1 MISQGIS
8 SNGVRE
14 ILYDKSTKFTS
25 CCCGIRLNVVSFDCV
40 DSDTVEYL
48 RRLAL
53 NSRGKF
59 HAYCLLKEY
68 DDYVSGPIDPD
79 PTKSRIIINKR
90 AFGGAPPGS
99 GVKTDL
105 MLVFEEIQ
113 LAIETL
119 ENINALID
127 SMNQVHFPTSY
138 HFETKNK
145 KNIDRPKNEDEQ
157 YLTSKEWLAKHG
169 LSSRNLDIFSV
180 LSKAC
185 FRHCDGVVEIK
196 KESMNGKPFIV
207 GDGITFYQGD
217 AVSKNFKFKYF
228 FMHLYI
234 TFRNFEL

>member
-14 ILYDKSTKFTS
+14 ILYDKSTKLS
-25 CCCGIRLNVVSFDCV
+25 CHSGIKLNVVSFDCIN
-40 DSDTVEYL
+40 SDTVEYL

-53 NSRGKF
+53 NSKGKF

-68 DDYVSGPIDPD
+68 DDYDSGPIDPD

-113 LAIETL
+113 LTIETL
-119 ENINALID
+119 ENINALIE
-127 SMNQVHFPTSY
+127 SMNQVENSKSY
-138 HFETKNK
+138 HFGTKIKENINK
-145 KNIDRPKNEDEQ
+145 IKNVDEQ
-157 YLTSKEWLAKHG
+157 YLTSKEWLLKHG
-169 LSSRNLDIFSV
+169 LSSRNLDLFNV
-180 LSKAC
+180 LSKVC
-185 FRHCDGVVEIK
+185 FRHCDGVVGIK

-207 GDGITFYQGD
+207 GNGITFYQGD
-217 AVSKNFKFKYF
+217 AVSK
-228 FMHLYI
+228 I
-234 TFRNFEL
+234 V